1 VNSID
6 DVYNLVFPST
16 SRPLDGTSGRPEDC
30 RSGCFRWD
38 GRGCLRP
45 LRDRTREQ
53 SKEKKSRGRMDRAV
67 RAVSDSVVEV
77 SPEVA
82 SEGHDGERELLSILI
97 SS

>member
-1 VNSID
+1 
-6 DVYNLVFPST
+6 
-16 SRPLDGTSGRPEDC
+16 
-30 RSGCFRWD
+30 
-38 GRGCLRP
+38 
-45 LRDRTREQ
+45 
-53 SKEKKSRGRMDRAV
+53 MDRAV